1 MASATWF
8 SFPGG
13 SFFLRCNNVD
23 AWKILLGTSVINLE
37 LLLEQNNVR
46 LLYVSWECNEHWGL
60 YYLYGNGTHY
70 VNHSFSVNQS
80 GENWSKKVIII
91 HRWANRPNIKYFWYW
106 TSCLATQRF
115 FIKCNCLASLPPY
128 DHSEIIAG
136 VFIALCSEDSLLKF
150 LMYRQDHITCNPKI
164 KINQQHT
171 SV

>member
-23 AWKILLGTSVINLE
+23 AWKISLGTSVINLE

-60 YYLYGNGTHY
+60 YCLYGNGTHY

-80 GENWSKKVIII
+80 GENWSKKVIIHSSLSESAQYQI
-91 HRWANRPNIKYFWYW
+91 LLILGIMFSDSMVFHQMYLSCFAPSAWSPWYNRWCVYSFMLRGL
-106 TSCLATQRF
+106 TS
-115 FIKCNCLASLPPY
+115 
-128 DHSEIIAG
+128 
-136 VFIALCSEDSLLKF
+136 
-150 LMYRQDHITCNPKI
+150 
-164 KINQQHT
+164 
-171 SV
+171 